1 MNNIFEKNISALAI
15 KDSELAKKL
24 ADYVVIDIP
33 QLVKQNDFYNLLYKG
48 EYLHNPQNPLGEAKE
63 IFTQCENTPVTIHMI
78 YGMGLGYLFQYA
90 SAMSQ
95 GSVILFE
102 PDLNILKIAFT
113 LVDFSNDILKKN
125 VYITNDLEKA
135 GEYLH
140 QNSNTKNIP
149 LLLST
154 IAYRNLYQE
163 EFYKIV
169 EKLQTQV
176 GRFNLDLKYTQQRF
190 YSLIQNIINNIPN
203 LVNDI
208 PLSKITNFYKGKTAV
223 VVSAGPTLDR
233 NLETI
238 KKYRNN
244 IVLIVVG
251 TAMKTLA
258 KQGITP
264 DFLCMIE
271 AFDTSKQIA
280 SLDLSKINF
289 VTEPY
294 SNPNFRNFK
303 INKTF
308 LHISNNLPV
317 NSFWSNIIDEN
328 IDEYFTKGTVSY
340 TALNVA
346 RLLGCSRIILVGQDL
361 AYVEG
366 QCYSKDSAY
375 KDLQCSYNETKKK
388 WEITAKDFE
397 HFVSSLSNS
406 DNKDI
411 QIMTAQKRLDDLN
424 KSLYY
429 VKGINGDKIPTES
442 VYAAFIEPLSEFTKT
457 FKGIEYI
464 NTSLIGAQI
473 DGFENIPLEVALSNS
488 EPIANRNFDINY
500 NVNIEQLKNKL
511 KEQKNILLSAKQIIN
526 KGQAIIKSLNN
537 NLKRCNNITVDILKE
552 LKKVSAAFLE
562 VSTSYHDTIFD
573 YITASERIEIDYEMK
588 IARNFDMVTVK
599 NMSEKMTSYFNNAEN
614 KISVIIDLLEKAGE
628 KL

>member
-90 SAMSQ
+90 SVMSQ

-125 VYITNDLEKA
+125 VYITNDLEKTV
-135 GEYLH
+135 EYLH

-154 IAYRNLYQE
+154 AAYRNLYQE

-190 YSLIQNIINNIPN
+190 YSLVKNIISNIPS
-203 LVNDI
+203 LAKDI
-208 PLSKITNFYKGKTAV
+208 PLSKISDFYKDKTAV

-233 NLETI
+233 NIETI

-258 KQGITP
+258 KYNITP

-271 AFDTSKQIA
+271 AFDASKQIA
-280 SLDLSKINF
+280 GLDLSDINF
-289 VTEPY
+289 VVEPY
-294 SNPNFRNFK
+294 SNPKFREFK
-303 INKTF
+303 FKQVF
-308 LHISNNLPV
+308 SHISKNLPV
-317 NSFWSNIIDEN
+317 NAFWSDLIGEN
-328 IDEYFTKGTVSY
+328 TDEYLSKGTVSY

-346 RLLGCSRIILVGQDL
+346 RILGCSKIVLVGQDL

-375 KDLQCSYNETKKK
+375 KDLQCSYNKDTNK
-388 WEITAKDFE
+388 WEIIAKNFDAFADAI
-397 HFVSSLSNS
+397 SNS
-406 DNKDI
+406 PDKEERVK
-411 QIMTAQKRLDDLN
+411 TANKRLENLN
-424 KSLYY
+424 SSLYY
-429 VKGINGDKIPTES
+429 VNGIKGDKIPSES
-442 VYAAFIEPLSEFTKT
+442 VYAAFIEPLSEFTKK
-457 FKGIEYI
+457 FNGITYI
-464 NTSLIGAQI
+464 NTSLVGAQI
-473 DGFENIPLEVALSNS
+473 DGFENVSLEEALSDTV
-488 EPIANRNFDINY
+488 PIENRNIIFDYKLDINDLKKKLEKQK
-500 NVNIEQLKNKL
+500 EQL
-511 KEQKNILLSAKQIIN
+511 IVAKKSVN
-526 KGQAIIKSLNN
+526 KGQATIKSLNYD
-537 NLKRCNNITVDILKE
+537 LKRYKNITVEVLKNLRKVTAVFLDI
-552 LKKVSAAFLE
+552 
-562 VSTSYHDTIFD
+562 STSFQNTILDF
-573 YITASERIEIDYEMK
+573 ITAKERIEVDYEMK
-588 IARNFDMVTVK
+588 ITRKFDLKVVESMA
-599 NMSEKMTSYFNNAEN
+599 EKMTAYFNNAE
-614 KISVIIDLLEKAGE
+614 KRIAIIIDLLNKAE
-628 KL
+628 ENL